1 MKTIQLLS
9 TVLVMSMLTACAG
22 GGGSDSKDSAK
33 AQSVDADGNCTAEY
47 LTLYNDVAL
56 EFANLQ
62 TLVGGVPN
70 KELIVNQMRA
80 THAACKKLFPKYAG
94 VTCKAEL
101 QNQVQEIGSDIYK
114 DGCKLLKETLA
125 KHGL

>member
-9 TVLVMSMLTACAG
+9 AVLVMSMLTACAG

-33 AQSVDADGNCTAEY
+33 AQSVDANGYCTQEY

-56 EFANLQ
+56 EFAHLQ
-62 TLVGGVPN
+62 SMLGGIPN
-70 KELIVNQMRA
+70 EQLILNQMKETNA
-80 THAACKKLFPKYAG
+80 SCKRLFPKYAD

-101 QNQVQEIGSDIYK
+101 QNQVQEIGSGIYK
-114 DGCKLLKETLA
+114 EGCQMLKEGMA

>member
-1 MKTIQLLS
+1 
-9 TVLVMSMLTACAG
+9 MLTA
-22 GGGSDSKDSAK
+22 
-33 AQSVDADGNCTAEY
+33 NCTAEY

-94 VTCKAEL
+94 VTCK
-101 QNQVQEIGSDIYK
+101 QN
-114 DGCKLLKETLA
+114 CKTKFRKSAVTSIKMA
-125 KHGL
+125 ASC